1 MSKELTNYS
10 ILSGLAIG
18 IISLIFLFLRKSRPA
33 PKEGEL
39 EKNDDEQSAYYNK
52 TIILNSVLVA
62 LLSGSVVYFV
72 CKTLSNTLNQHG
84 GAELDQIMT
93 GSAPF

>member
-1 MSKELTNYS
+1 MTKELTNYS

-18 IISLIFLFLRKSRPA
+18 FISLIFLFLRKSRPA

-39 EKNDDEQSAYYNK
+39 EKNDDEQSSYYNK
-52 TIILNSVLVA
+52 TIILNSLLVA
-62 LLSGSVVYFV
+62 ILSGSVVYFV
-72 CKTLSNTLNQHG
+72 CKTLSNVTSQQG
-84 GAELDQIMT
+84 GSEIDQIMT